1 MFSKQPKQP
10 GPNTPSREPPEP
22 TLEFKPS
29 LKTYPKMRPLCKHC
43 GDTFS
48 AARRKAGY
56 SLCLL
61 CGEEQSIQDRKQWCV
76 SLPYSKGAYQLITNI
91 ADLTNTNPKQTRG
104 EVK

>member
-1 MFSKQPKQP
+1 MASNLNKPD
-10 GPNTPSREPPEP
+10 SSPEP

-56 SLCLL
+56 SLCL
-61 CGEEQSIQDRKQWCV
+61 
-76 SLPYSKGAYQLITNI
+76 
-91 ADLTNTNPKQTRG
+91 
-104 EVK
+104 